1 MGRIIAVANQ
11 KGGVA
16 KTTTATTVASALAE
30 AGNRVLVVDLD
41 AQACATFSLGI
52 DPEDLPPELPRTY
65 LSGESDPPIIR
76 TEEGVD
82 LLPATIDLASA
93 DHDFAATDGRERM
106 LERVLDPLREEY
118 HYILIDCSP
127 SLGLM
132 TINALVAADQVLVP
146 LKCETL
152 AHRGLGQLIEAIEEV
167 QKWAN
172 PDLRVVG
179 LVPTL
184 YDGRTMHTRAVL
196 ADLGPRFGVPVLDA
210 IPRSV
215 RFAEAPAIGRT
226 ILATAPRS
234 EGAAAYRRVAQALD
248 S

>member
-1 MGRIIAVANQ
+1 MIAVANQ

-16 KTTTATTVASALAE
+16 KTTTATTLAAAWAE
-30 AGNRVLVVDLD
+30 TGERVLVVDLD

-52 DPEDLPPELPRTY
+52 DPEDLPASLPRTY
-65 LSGESDPPIIR
+65 LSGAGDPPIMR
-76 TEEGVD
+76 TEDRVD

-93 DHDFAATDGRERM
+93 DHDFAQRSGRER
-106 LERVLDPLREEY
+106 LLFDALAPLQDRY
-118 HYILIDCSP
+118 TYIVIDCSP

-132 TINALVAADQVLVP
+132 TINALVAADEVLVP

-152 AHRGLGQLIEAIEEV
+152 AHRGLGQLMEAIDEV
-167 QKWAN
+167 KRWAN
-172 PDLRVVG
+172 PQLRVAG

-184 YDGRTMHTRAVL
+184 YDGRTMHAQAVL
-196 ADLGPRFGVPVLDA
+196 ADLGPRFGVPVFEA

-215 RFAEAPAIGRT
+215 RFAEAPAVGRT

-234 EGAAAYRRVAQALD
+234 AGAAAYRRVAQALV